1 MQQQELT
8 KNKPM
13 QIPENDVSIII
24 SNSPSK
30 PTRSRLSTI
39 SQNFLVKTFLGII
52 LVLTIQIA
60 SKDIVIK
67 PILSLLPITE
77 SAKYTIQFSLAILV
91 ILASYKLF
99 VRYYEKRECTE
110 LSFDRVK
117 IDSGIG
123 FLTGFFSITLVF
135 AILSTLGYYSIE
147 SYNWDF
153 PFLEVFALIL
163 ASALLE
169 ELLFRGFL
177 YQFMEESLGTNL
189 AILITGLIFGFSHI
203 SNNQANFISI
213 MSATFG
219 GLLSSVMY
227 SYKQSLWLPISF
239 HTFWNYSQIIY
250 GSYVSG
256 DGLIGTFATAKFQG
270 PELLTGNEF
279 GIENSILVLLFV
291 LMLTITLYIKLYRS
305 NGLKAPHWRN
315 QI

>member
-13 QIPENDVSIII
+13 QVPENDVSIII
-24 SNSPSK
+24 SNSSSK
-30 PTRSRLSTI
+30 PTRSRLSSV

-52 LVLTIQIA
+52 FVLTIQIA

-177 YQFMEESLGTNL
+177 Y
-189 AILITGLIFGFSHI
+189 
-203 SNNQANFISI
+203 
-213 MSATFG
+213 
-219 GLLSSVMY
+219 
-227 SYKQSLWLPISF
+227 
-239 HTFWNYSQIIY
+239 
-250 GSYVSG
+250 
-256 DGLIGTFATAKFQG
+256 
-270 PELLTGNEF
+270 
-279 GIENSILVLLFV
+279 
-291 LMLTITLYIKLYRS
+291 
-305 NGLKAPHWRN
+305 
-315 QI
+315 